1 MDEWL
6 AVSAS
11 CPTCRNSIYGGDPS
25 VSVSAPDA
33 TGLGRGGETDAPSN
47 RTPPAL
53 ITVRDLPSY
62 ALEEKRG
69 DLEDIPVGAR

>member
-1 MDEWL
+1 
-6 AVSAS
+6 
-11 CPTCRNSIYGGDPS
+11 

-33 TGLGRGGETDAPSN
+33 TGLGRGGETDTPSN

-62 ALEEKRG
+62 VLEEKRG
-69 DLEDIPVGAR
+69 DMEDIPVGAR